1 MILLKKIFLDNF
13 FNINFNDK
21 KSIFTA
27 LIIGKLILLPIF
39 YFLFIS
45 FDLRNISFFYLA
57 DMTKYLNFNN
67 LLNIFNFGAWVPN
80 DGFISLTF
88 LINKITNFRE
98 VFNILIYASISLF
111 LMSYTQ
117 TIFLNYL
124 FKKRHL

>member
-1 MILLKKIFLDNF
+1 MILLKKKFLDNF

-39 YFLFIS
+39 LFFVYI
-45 FDLRNISFFYLA
+45 FFYLRNISFFYLA

-80 DGFISLTF
+80 AGFISLTF
-88 LINKITNFRE
+88 LINKITNF
-98 VFNILIYASISLF
+98 
-111 LMSYTQ
+111 
-117 TIFLNYL
+117 
-124 FKKRHL
+124 